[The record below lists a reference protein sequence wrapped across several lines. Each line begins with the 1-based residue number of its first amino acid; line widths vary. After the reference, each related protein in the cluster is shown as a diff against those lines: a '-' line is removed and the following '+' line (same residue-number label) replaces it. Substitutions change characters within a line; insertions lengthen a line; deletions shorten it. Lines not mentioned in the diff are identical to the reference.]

1 MDHQIISK
9 AVLANVFGVSRA
21 AITKNCKG
29 MNVVDYAKV
38 RILRYFAEESGE
50 NFENIKETRSRLE
63 SAFKK
68 EYRKRCGSQKRI
80 QGRPPEAY
88 NIKDALDI
96 IEDVYTTIQKHM
108 KK

>member
-29 MNVVDYAKV
+29 MNVVDYAKI
-38 RILRYFAEESGE
+38 RILRYFTETSGE
-50 NFENIKETRSRLE
+50 NFATIKESRSKLE

-68 EYRKRCGSQKRI
+68 EYKKRCSVQKRI

-96 IEDVYTTIQKHM
+96 IEEVYTTILKHV